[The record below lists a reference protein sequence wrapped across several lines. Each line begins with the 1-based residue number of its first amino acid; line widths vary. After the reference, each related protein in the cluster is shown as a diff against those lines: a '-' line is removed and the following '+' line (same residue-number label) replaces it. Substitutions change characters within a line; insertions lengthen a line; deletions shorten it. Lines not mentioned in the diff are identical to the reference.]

1 LLDSTANKPLKLSTP
16 LKNKQFIR
24 NTGIAGALDAADKEF
39 FQKTFVLSRE
49 EACHD
54 FLRKALVDSEFQL

>member
-1 LLDSTANKPLKLSTP
+1 LSTP

-24 NTGIAGALDAADKEF
+24 NIGIEGALDIADNEF
-39 FQKTFVLSRE
+39 FRKTFVPLRE

-54 FLRKALVDSEFQL
+54 FLRKALVDSALQL